1 MPTDRSTFHAEL
13 LRRLDDLPISAH
25 DRHQAKSNA
34 LLAFGLV
41 DAIADAVDGVRALF
55 APARRQATRAS

>member
-1 MPTDRSTFHAEL
+1 MPTDRSPYHAEL

-25 DRHQAKSNA
+25 DRHQAKANA

-41 DAIADAVDGVRALF
+41 DAIAEIVDNLLALF